1 MDLRQTLINKTR
13 IDSWPVTISQIIYDA
28 EVIDVEGEPIL
39 VHPVDVIGAH
49 INMDQRYYEFNVMD
63 MFWEWIPFEGTFL
76 DIGGNIGNHALMFN
90 RFRPNVTIHSFE
102 PVHKNYIMLYNNTKS
117 KPNIKTYSVGLGDKV
132 EAVKTSQPHSNNRGG
147 IKVDNNGEGEI
158 ITIIP
163 GDNLNLTDVAF
174 IKMDVEGYE
183 VNTIRGLNQTINK
196 YKPNI
201 WIEDFTG
208 GAVNELRSM
217 GYEVVMDDGGY
228 GNFMMVNKI

>member
-13 IDSWPVTISQIIYDA
+13 IDSWPVTLSPIVYDA
-28 EVIDVEGEPIL
+28 EIINVEGEPIL

-49 INMDQRYYEFNVMD
+49 INMDQRYYEFNIMD

-76 DIGGNIGNHALMFN
+76 DVGGNIGNHALMFN
-90 RFRPNVTIHSFE
+90 RFRPNVMIHSFE
-102 PVHKNYIMLYNNTKS
+102 PVHKNYVILYNNAKS

-132 EAVKTSQPHSNNRGG
+132 EAAKISQPHSNNNGG
-147 IKVDNNGEGEI
+147 IKVDNNNGGGET

-163 GDNLNLTDVAF
+163 GDNLKLTDVTF

-183 VNTIRGLNQTINK
+183 VNAIRGLAQTITT

-201 WIEDFTG
+201 WIEEIG
-208 GAVNELRSM
+208 RAHV
-217 GYEVVMDDGGY
+217 
-228 GNFMMVNKI
+228 